1 MSLESATGPGKCQ
14 NPSTSGLLVAWMGV
28 LSVIII
34 PSYFSSSSIDCIVM
48 RSHSYFGI
56 IAKARP
62 VTTFLNRI
70 G

>member
-34 PSYFSSSSIDCIVM
+34 PSSFSSSSIVM
-48 RSHSYFGI
+48 RSHSYFGL

-70 G
+70 D